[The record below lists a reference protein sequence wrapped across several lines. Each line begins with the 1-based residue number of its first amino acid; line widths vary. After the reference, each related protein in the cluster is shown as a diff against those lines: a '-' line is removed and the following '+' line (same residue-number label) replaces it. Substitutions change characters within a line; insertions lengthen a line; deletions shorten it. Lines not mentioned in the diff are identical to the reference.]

1 MTDIFL
7 YDSFS
12 FVLTRTIRLKGGLEE
27 QKVLEITAT
36 EILKGSVIS
45 LPTETFYALAADPF
59 DLDAVNRIFQI
70 KRRPDWKP
78 LLLLVESIDQ
88 VRMIT
93 KNIPSVFFDLA
104 AAFWPGP
111 LTMILPA
118 TKKVPSRV
126 TGGTGNVGIRLLDQT
141 FTRQLIRKIRLPIIG
156 TSANLSGC
164 PPCSRADDVLAQLN
178 GKIELLIDS
187 GNTEASEPSTVIDL
201 TSSSIRIL
209 REGAIPKEH
218 LHKYLS

>member
-1 MTDIFL
+1 
-7 YDSFS
+7 
-12 FVLTRTIRLKGGLEE
+12 
-27 QKVLEITAT
+27 
-36 EILKGSVIS
+36 
-45 LPTETFYALAADPF
+45 
-59 DLDAVNRIFQI
+59 
-70 KRRPDWKP
+70 
-78 LLLLVESIDQ
+78 
-88 VRMIT
+88 MIT

-104 AAFWPGP
+104 EAFWPGP

-218 LHKYLS
+218 LHQYLS